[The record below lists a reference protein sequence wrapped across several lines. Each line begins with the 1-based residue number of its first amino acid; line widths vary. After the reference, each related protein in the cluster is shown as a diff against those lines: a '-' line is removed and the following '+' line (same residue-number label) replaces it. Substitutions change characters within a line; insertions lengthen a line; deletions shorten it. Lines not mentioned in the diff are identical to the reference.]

1 MKTAC
6 TCCISLLVALL
17 PVSSARAQGIEARV
31 PVHLSGVSLRSS
43 LDSLMRWFP
52 VAIVYLDSDV
62 EGLTVSAS
70 SGECTVEE
78 ALDLV
83 LSGTSLRWI
92 RAGSQFVIRSGRP
105 SPPPATGTVS
115 GIVGDSLNGTPLQGA
130 VVMVQASIDTEFRPI
145 SRWCPTNA
153 YGFYSL
159 SRLKPGRYTIA
170 VRGVG
175 YEDAFVPVIVGS
187 DSSSACNIALRPHE
201 ITLQEITVEGV
212 RGSLPATGGA
222 TQGVYIRSAPSDRNV
237 YILDGERIYNPTH
250 YGGVL
255 SSFNTEMLNDVRSSL
270 GGLPPDYGDE
280 VGGILDLSLRDGPRG
295 GISGTA
301 GIGSLGSHVS
311 LTGPLGEHTTFVAS
325 GRRAFPEAAIPTLS
339 EAGTPGRLGLYEW
352 MAKLSRRLS
361 AGSALSISGYF
372 GGDAYTGSALSQGAA
387 LSNDFRWGNAMVHTG
402 WFDVVSPTVFLHA
415 SAGYTRYNVTMSD
428 LLSGDPFWPAGLRLA
443 SNYTIEDI
451 TVRAAAE
458 DYEGDEHTLRA
469 GVEVTRHRLDGHV
482 DASATQIA
490 ALDLAG
496 TSALEA
502 AVYLEDRWLVVP
514 RVMAAIGVRATSFA
528 GTGGTFSAIDPRFSL
543 LVPLDGLTRLYGSMS
558 TITQFLQPYT
568 SSGAFVYY
576 PSIFWYAPNDTTRP
590 STSLQATLGIGRSFA
605 GDAAE
610 VSLETYYRSTNNYH
624 GFVTSSQ
631 GGISGDLNGAV
642 ILGTGTLYG
651 GDIALRNH
659 GGPFT
664 GSLIY
669 SLTWAFQKFPEL
681 NGGSPFVPRFD
692 RRHEMRLEAAYAP
705 FDHWT
710 FGMLIVLASGL
721 PQSVPQKVTG
731 TRSVVPL
738 LGGTGVASAA
748 TEIIDINGS
757 RIPGFQRLELNAAFT
772 FGLWDV
778 TGLCT
783 LRLLNGYGL
792 IDPFQW
798 ALHHDHDTRSLWT
811 ISLEEPGLFPLYP
824 SLGLAVRF

>member
-1 MKTAC
+1 MRTVR
-6 TCCISLLVALL
+6 TCCISIFLFLELIPCAVAQVQEVRA
-17 PVSSARAQGIEARV
+17 PVRLGSQ
-31 PVHLSGVSLRSS
+31 SLRAS
-43 LDSLMRWFP
+43 LDSLMKWFP
-52 VAIVYLDSDV
+52 VSIVYLDADI
-62 EGLTVSAS
+62 EGIAVNAS
-70 SGECTVEE
+70 SPECTIEE
-78 ALDLV
+78 ALGLV
-83 LSGTSLRWI
+83 LSGTSLRWV
-92 RAGSQFVIRSGRP
+92 RTGSQFVIRSGRP
-105 SPPPATGTVS
+105 AAPPATGTVS
-115 GIVGDSLNGTPLQGA
+115 GIVRDSLNGAPVQGA
-130 VVMVQASIDTEFRPI
+130 VVMVQATIDTEFRPV

-159 SRLKPGRYTIA
+159 SRMKPGRYAIA

-175 YEDAFVPVIVGS
+175 YEDAFIPVVVGG
-187 DSSSACNIALRPHE
+187 DSSSTCDMFLRPRE
-201 ITLQEITVEGV
+201 ITLQEITVEGD
-212 RGSLPATGGA
+212 RGSLSNSGGA
-222 TQGVYIRSAPSDRNV
+222 AQGVYIRSAPSDRNV

-255 SSFNTEMLNDVRSSL
+255 SSFNTEMLNDVRSSI

-301 GIGSLGSHVS
+301 GIGSLGSQVS
-311 LTGPLGEHTTFVAS
+311 LTGPLGEQTTFVAS
-325 GRRAFPEAAIPTLS
+325 GRRAFPEAAIPSLS

-361 AGSALSISGYF
+361 ARSALSISGYF
-372 GGDAYTGSALSQGAA
+372 GGDAYTGSTLSQGTA
-387 LSNDFRWGNAMVHTG
+387 LSNDFRWGNAMVHAG

-415 SAGYTRYNVTMSD
+415 SAGYTRYHFTMNNLIFGD
-428 LLSGDPFWPAGLRLA
+428 LFWPAGVRLG
-443 SNYTIEDI
+443 SYYSIEDI

-458 DYEGDEHTLRA
+458 DFYGDEHTLRA
-469 GVEVTRHRLDGHV
+469 GVEVTRHRLDGHI

-496 TSALEA
+496 TSAWEA

-514 RVMAAIGVRATSFA
+514 RVMASIGVRATSFA

-543 LVPLDGLTRLYGSMS
+543 LVPLDGFTRLYGSMS
-558 TITQFLQPYT
+558 TITQFLEPYT

-576 PSIFWYAPNDTTRP
+576 PSIFWYAPNERTRP
-590 STSLQATLGIGRSFA
+590 STSLQATLGVGRSFA
-605 GDAAE
+605 GDAAD
-610 VSLETYYRSTNNYH
+610 VSLEGYYRSTNNYH
-624 GFVTSSQ
+624 GFVTSPE
-631 GGISGDLNGAV
+631 GGLSGDLNGAV

-651 GDIALRNH
+651 GDVALRKR
-659 GGPFT
+659 GGPVS
-664 GSLIY
+664 GSLVY
-669 SLTWAFQKFPEL
+669 SLTWAFQTFPEL
-681 NGGSPFVPRFD
+681 NGGSPFIPRFD

-705 FDHWT
+705 FERLS
-710 FGMLIVLASGL
+710 FGALIVLASGL

-757 RIPGFQRLELNAAFT
+757 RIPGFQRLELNAALT
-772 FGLWDV
+772 FSLWDV
-778 TGLCT
+778 TALCT

-798 ALHHDHDTRSLWT
+798 ELHHDHDTRSLWT
-811 ISLEEPGLFPLYP
+811 ISLEEPGLFPFYP
-824 SLGLAVRF
+824 SIGLAVRF